1 MIETTNK
8 FWEETYHQNIKKMI
22 GICYR
27 YTYDS
32 KLSED
37 LAHDAFV
44 LAYQKEVSFKGKGP
58 FEAWLRRITI
68 NVCLQHIR
76 QRSKEKLVTDFLSNE
91 AIIMESNDENSANE
105 QYDFN
110 HEELLE
116 AISQLPEHHKLVF
129 NLSVIDKF
137 THAQIGKELGISE
150 GTSKSH
156 LARARKKIRLLLTE
170 KLNSE
175 KGKKRASLL
184 LFGFPIKLWDIDSL
198 YRKQFKNYEIQ
209 NLRPYSPDTFTNA
222 VQIPSIKAP
231 FILQYLYPAIVTV
244 GVGIGLVMYLNFE
257 NDMPIS
263 KTKNLNAVENAT
275 IIEAGDQILSKDQD
289 STATNIKNGI
299 IVKDN
304 KSLTRENDTM
314 KNSKALAALLL
325 ASTTLTNS
333 NGQTT
338 KPDTALS
345 NSKQTIIENKSQT
358 VGPRYSRRQ
367 NIGIVEPIPHNA
379 SGTFYATSIVWSADD
394 NKLYFNGKVIVDIGK
409 NKFTGNGSFDVVGK
423 IYYLLLDGKP
433 LKLGSKA
440 DLHENKKYKLTQLS
454 ADKSA
459 VKYGD
464 VGKQGAIEIELAE

>member
-32 KLSED
+32 KLAED

-44 LAYQKEVSFKGKGP
+44 LAYQKVAGFEGKGP
-58 FEAWLRRITI
+58 FEAWLRRITV

-76 QRSKEKLVTDFLSNE
+76 ERSKEKLVTDFLSNE
-91 AIIMESNDENSANE
+91 AITMENNDENSANE
-105 QYDFN
+105 KYDFN
-110 HEELLE
+110 HEELLA

-156 LARARKKIRLLLTE
+156 LARARKKLRQLLTE
-170 KLNSE
+170 KFNSE

-184 LFGFPIKLWDIDSL
+184 LFGFPIKLWNIDSL

-209 NLRPYSPDTFTNA
+209 NLRPYSPDTFTNT

-231 FILQYLYPAIVTV
+231 FIVQYLYPAIVTV
-244 GVGIGLVMYLNFE
+244 GVGIGLVMYLNFKKNKSVSE
-257 NDMPIS
+257 N
-263 KTKNLNAVENAT
+263 KNLNAIENKT
-275 IIEAGDQILSKDQD
+275 IVKGGDQTLSKDHD

-299 IVKDN
+299 IVKEN
-304 KSLTRENDTM
+304 NSLTPENDTM

-333 NGQTT
+333 NGQET
-338 KPDTALS
+338 KRDTGLS
-345 NSKQTIIENKSQT
+345 NSKQTENKSQN
-358 VGPRYSRRQ
+358 VDSRQSRRR
-367 NIGIVEPIPHNA
+367 NIGIVESIYNNA
-379 SGTFYATSIVWSADD
+379 SGTFYATSILWSADD

-433 LKLGSKA
+433 VNLGSKVN
-440 DLHENKKYKLTQLS
+440 LQENKKYKLTQLS
-454 ADKSA
+454 TDKSV
-459 VKYGD
+459 VKYG
-464 VGKQGAIEIELAE
+464 VAGKQGAVEIELAE